1 MYLLLLLFQ
10 HSLWIVMV
18 TSATRKLS
26 LCVADV
32 TINSASYSP
41 VCLSPFSRT
50 VEGQSMQRTCLYSQK
65 EL

>member
-1 MYLLLLLFQ
+1 
-10 HSLWIVMV
+10 MV

-41 VCLSPFSRT
+41 MSLTIFS
-50 VEGQSMQRTCLYSQK
+50 YSGGTEHAKNLFVFTKKNYDQ
-65 EL
+65 